1 MTAESLSR
9 VMEEFLGGSRHAVVL
24 EDGARI
30 FDLADSKYSV
40 SGEYNKCLLH
50 LWSAERNVVRRI
62 LDSEVRNGSLRLM
75 VQKLGQSRPSKL
87 AICKGHDH
95 RTPTGRKAAR
105 SVYQQ
110 HLRRALERN
119 FSDFT
124 LTKLSNAMDLER
136 SFGPIYAR
144 GVLRQGRTAFAVLGV
159 NQQETQ
165 SSIDAAL
172 TFAILWL
179 DACRNSEDH
188 RVLVEGVKLF
198 LPPGSSALT
207 CERMAHLNSDAAKWQ
222 LYEFDERH
230 DELTEIDFGDR
241 GNVATRLVHCPDEAA
256 VLERFAESIHRVL
269 SMLPE
274 SEVAVVSTAELAFRR
289 RGLEFA
295 RARLAHQPGSFRAA
309 QEIAFGIGAEERVL
323 EERSSADF
331 ADLVRRMRVTRGPL
345 GARHQPL
352 WRLHPERW
360 LESLVLHDVRAL
372 DERLDGSC
380 VYSQVP
386 AFSASDRAMLDV
398 LTTTHDRRLAVVELK
413 AAEDIHLPLQGLDY
427 WSRVQWH
434 HARGEFQKFGY
445 FPGRELS
452 EEDPLLLLVAP
463 TQHVHPATDV
473 VLHYIA
479 AEIDWTLVGI
489 DERWRDQLRVI
500 FRKRQA
506 RGTRSAALGTVGA
519 A

>member
-1 MTAESLSR
+1 MTAESLAR
-9 VMEEFLGGSRHAVVL
+9 VLEEFLGGSRHALVL
-24 EDGARI
+24 EDGAQI
-30 FDLADSKYSV
+30 FDLNDSKYSI

-62 LDSEVRNGSLRLM
+62 LDSEVRNGNLRLM

-87 AICKGHDH
+87 EICKGHDH
-95 RTPTGRKAAR
+95 RTPTARRAAR
-105 SVYQQ
+105 ATYQVR
-110 HLRRALERN
+110 LRRAIERH
-119 FSDFT
+119 FPDFT

-144 GVLRQGRTAFAVLGV
+144 GVMKQARTAFAVLGV

-188 RVLVEGVKLF
+188 RVLVEGIKLF
-198 LPPGSSALT
+198 VPAGTSALT
-207 CERMAHLNSDAAKWQ
+207 CERMAHLHAGAAKWQ
-222 LYEFDERH
+222 LHEFDERH
-230 DELTEIDFGDR
+230 DELTAIDFQDR
-241 GNVATRLVHCPDEAA
+241 GNIATRLIRCLDEGAM
-256 VLERFAESIHRVL
+256 LDRFAESIHRVL
-269 SMLPE
+269 SLLPE
-274 SEVAVVSTAELAFRR
+274 TEVAVLSTSEVAFRW

-295 RARLAHQPGSFRAA
+295 RARLAHEAGSFRVG
-309 QEIAFGIGAEERVL
+309 QEIVFGIGAEERVL
-323 EERSSADF
+323 EERSGADF
-331 ADLVRRMRVTRGPL
+331 AALVQRLRTTRGPH

-372 DERLDGSC
+372 DERLEGGC
-380 VYSQVP
+380 LYSQVP

-413 AAEDIHLPLQGLDY
+413 ADEDIHLPLQGLDY

-434 HARGEFQKFGY
+434 HARGEFAQYGY

-452 EEDPLLLLVAP
+452 AKDPLLLLVAP
-463 TQHVHPATDV
+463 TLHIHPATDT
-473 VLHYIA
+473 VLRYMDPG
-479 AEIDWTLVGI
+479 IDWTLVGI
-489 DERWRDQLRVI
+489 DERWRDRVRVI
-500 FRKRQA
+500 FRKRPTCGA
-506 RGTRSAALGTVGA
+506 RSAAPTIGVA
-519 A
+519 